1 LELRSFELQVTSFE
15 LPFAIP
21 SSQLETQYSQLG
33 KLLMAQQKKSL
44 GSYLELG
51 SLGASLILK
60 NLPFVLFLSFLTII
74 YIANAHYA
82 EKQVRQ
88 IQTLQSEVKELK
100 RQYNSLKSETMF
112 KSRLAQVGSDV
123 ESLGLRKTAG
133 NVFRIVED

>member
-1 LELRSFELQVTSFE
+1 MANHRVDCQLPTGELQTWQV
-15 LPFAIP
+15 
-21 SSQLETQYSQLG
+21 
-33 KLLMAQQKKSL
+33 KMAQQKKSL

-51 SLGASLILK
+51 SMGASLILK

-100 RQYNSLKSETMF
+100 RQYNSLKSDIMY
-112 KSRLAQVGSDV
+112 KSRLAEVGENV
-123 ESLGLRKTAG
+123 EALGLHKTSG
-133 NVFRIVED
+133 RVHRIVVED